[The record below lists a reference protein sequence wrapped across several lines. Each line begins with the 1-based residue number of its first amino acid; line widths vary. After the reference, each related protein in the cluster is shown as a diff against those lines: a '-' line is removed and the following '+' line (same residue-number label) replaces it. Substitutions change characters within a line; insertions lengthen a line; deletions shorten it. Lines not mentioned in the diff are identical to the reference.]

1 MRFIGLDLTDP
12 YAKRPRPVDVAVL
25 DVQLRCEFLRIP
37 WSALSDGAL
46 SGLELDQVAGGPLSG
61 NVLVIDGP
69 LALAT
74 TGRSTRECERAR
86 AVECRDLGTRNS
98 SAILRNTRLD
108 AAPETAI
115 ESIYIPREP
124 TVMYYN
130 IESATMLEAYPGAA
144 WAALGSQLPKKN
156 CSDGCEARRA
166 ILEAADVVLPPCVLT
181 HDALDAALCAL
192 IGYWTR
198 ATSPRTR
205 PFGLPCT
212 EADGVIREGFIIQP
226 IAEH

>member
-74 TGRSTRECERAR
+74 TGRSTRECERA
-86 AVECRDLGTRNS
+86 VGTPGHTGDTLPTPGTRPFAGYIRGS
-98 SAILRNTRLD
+98 VEVARTLT
-108 AAPETAI
+108 AAGWRAAGAN
-115 ESIYIPREP
+115 
-124 TVMYYN
+124 N

-144 WAALGSQLPKKN
+144 WAALGSQLP
-156 CSDGCEARRA
+156 
-166 ILEAADVVLPPCVLT
+166 
-181 HDALDAALCAL
+181 
-192 IGYWTR
+192 
-198 ATSPRTR
+198 
-205 PFGLPCT
+205 
-212 EADGVIREGFIIQP
+212 
-226 IAEH
+226 